1 MIGLAN
7 LLTWL
12 EPLLCITGI
21 VTLIQAKQLRAF
33 QFVAGLLGVRFL
45 SICLLFPLLVY
56 HNAFHL
62 TSQQAYVRYFYI
74 YWASDAIEALFGFGI
89 ILSIYRLAMQP
100 LEGLQRLGMIMF
112 RWAGFI
118 SIGIALSIAIGPQV
132 TGQGFITRSVSQL
145 QQTQSVL
152 TLCMLVFV
160 CFAIHPMGLS
170 FRSRVFGTCLGLGI
184 MAATQLVTAAWLS
197 HSPNLY
203 SYSSTIDSFSV
214 CLTFS
219 IWTVYFILPEPE
231 RRMIMVP
238 TTSPFFHWNEI
249 SKALGDAPGFVA
261 VGAVTLDNFAPAEL
275 EIMRRA
281 SDKMGRALSA

>member
-1 MIGLAN
+1 MTGMAN
-7 LLTWL
+7 VLSWL
-12 EPLLCITGI
+12 EPIFCVLGLITI
-21 VTLIQAKQLRAF
+21 FRAKQL
-33 QFVAGLLGVRFL
+33 GPYRFL
-45 SICLLFPLLVY
+45 AALLATRLLAVVILLPLL
-56 HNAFHL
+56 HSAKLLHL
-62 TSQQAYVRYFYI
+62 SPEQAYVYYFYT
-74 YWASDAIEALFGFGI
+74 YWASDAVEAVLGFSI
-89 ILSIYRLAMQP
+89 ILSIYRLAMEP

-118 SIGIALSIAIGPQV
+118 SVGIALSIAIGPHL
-132 TGQGFITRSVSQL
+132 TSNNFITRSVSQL

-170 FRSRVFGTCLGLGI
+170 FRSRIFGVCLGLGV
-184 MAATQLVTAAWLS
+184 MASTDLVTAAWLA
-197 HSPNLY
+197 HSPDLY
-203 SYSSTIDSFSV
+203 SLSSTIGGIAV
-214 CLTFS
+214 CLALVV
-219 IWTVYFILPEPE
+219 WTIYFLLPEPE

-249 SKALGDAPGFVA
+249 SKALGAAPGFVA
-261 VGAVTLDNFAPAEL
+261 VGPVTLDNFAPAEL